1 MLEEGLFRKDL
12 KMGNL
17 PKANKDLGQ
26 HFLVDQRV
34 ISTICNDHK
43 EIEAIIEVGPGPAV
57 LSKTLSEKEYPYYII
72 EKDTRFEPLL
82 APLTDPD
89 KLYITDALKFDWPSF
104 FKQHDLENKH
114 CWLVSNLPY
123 NISVPLLMAFMKQ
136 APIKSMSLMFQK
148 EVGIKVIDI
157 PGAKND
163 MSSLKA
169 LAQTYFD
176 CSTLLK
182 VAPGAF
188 SPPPKVDSIVVS
200 FARKEKPVVS
210 LEEFQYFEDLLRKL
224 FQFKRKQLRSV
235 CKSWLSS
242 DVLEEIFETTGIDP
256 KRRAETLTLE
266 EIYKFYRH
274 LRS

>member
-1 MLEEGLFRKDL
+1 
-12 KMGNL
+12 MGNL

-26 HFLVDQRV
+26 HFLVDQKV
-34 ISTICNDHK
+34 IENICNDHK
-43 EIEAIIEVGPGPAV
+43 NIDAIIEVGPGPAV
-57 LSKTLSEKEYPYYII
+57 LSKTLAAKNIPYYII

-82 APLTDPD
+82 APLTSAD
-89 KLYITDALKFDWPSF
+89 KLYITDALAFNWGEF
-104 FKQHDLENKH
+104 FQQHRLEGKH

-123 NISVPLLMAFMKQ
+123 NISVPLLMSFMQ
-136 APIKSMSLMFQK
+136 QPPIQSMTLMFQK

-163 MSSLKA
+163 MSSLKG
-169 LAQTYFD
+169 LAQTYFN
-176 CSTLLK
+176 CSTLMK

-210 LEEFQYFEDLLRKL
+210 LNEFQYFEGLLRKL

-235 CKSWLSS
+235 CKSWLSPEK
-242 DVLEEIFETTGIDP
+242 LGEIFEATAIDP
-256 KRRAETLTLE
+256 QRRAETLELE
-266 EIYKFYRH
+266 EIYQLYRY
-274 LRS
+274 LYPITN